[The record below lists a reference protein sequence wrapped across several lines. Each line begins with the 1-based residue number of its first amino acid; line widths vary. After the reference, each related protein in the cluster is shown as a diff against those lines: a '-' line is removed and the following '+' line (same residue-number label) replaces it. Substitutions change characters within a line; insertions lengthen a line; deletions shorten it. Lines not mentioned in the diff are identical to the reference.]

1 MLLTILYSVFSYDQF
16 CVFGVRLDLGISY
29 LGLKCFHLV
38 VLFLPLGLFSMNGMK
53 KDVIFMS

>member
-16 CVFGVRLDLGISY
+16 CVFGVRLNLGM
-29 LGLKCFHLV
+29 KCFHLV